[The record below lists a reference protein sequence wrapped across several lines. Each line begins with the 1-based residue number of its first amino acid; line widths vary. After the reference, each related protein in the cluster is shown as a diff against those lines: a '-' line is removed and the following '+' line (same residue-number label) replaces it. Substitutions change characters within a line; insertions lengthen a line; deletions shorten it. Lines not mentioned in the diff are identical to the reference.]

1 MDWFMDAEL
10 YGCSNFNSMLR
21 ILVLVVLVMGALLL
35 RYRRIQ
41 LDDCQCALLIH
52 LPAPPSPRSILVH
65 FVLCSTEA

>member
-10 YGCSNFNSMLR
+10 YGCSSFNSMLR

-41 LDDCQCALLIH
+41 LDG
-52 LPAPPSPRSILVH
+52 
-65 FVLCSTEA
+65 VLS